1 MNPLDLIAHVAGVKP
16 EDLVVYAAFAAAF
29 SIVLLLWRGLI
40 EHDPLP
46 ARIKALDG
54 RRAELKSALLAG
66 KGRRG
71 SLKRGMVS
79 WTEQIARR
87 LKLSQ
92 GRETASLQLKLA
104 RAGIRSREALAVCLF
119 LRLALPLGLAGVA
132 AFLIYGLGLFALPGL
147 FKLVGVVAAALV
159 GLMAPGIYLSN
170 RGQKRQEAIRK
181 QLADAFDLLVIC
193 AEAGLSLDAALDR
206 VARESASSSPEL
218 SDEIALTGVE
228 LSFLPDRQKALSGL
242 TERVPI
248 PAIRALVNTLVQ
260 TERYGTPLAQALRV
274 LAAELREERMMRAE
288 EKAARLPAILTVPM
302 VAFILP
308 PLFIVLLGPA
318 VLSTI
323 DGMRGLKPI
332 KPVQKVEQSHSL
344 KVPKR

>member
-1 MNPLDLIAHVAGVKP
+1 MNPLDLITHWIGIKP

-29 SIVLLLWRGLI
+29 TIVLLLWLGLV

-46 ARIKALDG
+46 AR
-54 RRAELKSALLAG
+54 LKSLDTRRSELRSALIAG
-66 KGRRG
+66 KTRRSG
-71 SLKRGMVS
+71 GLRRGMVS
-79 WTEQIARR
+79 WTEQLSRR

-92 GRETASLQLKLA
+92 GRETTSLQLKLA

-119 LRLALPLGLAGVA
+119 LRLALPLGGA
-132 AFLIYGLGLFALPGL
+132 AAAALLIYGFDLFQLSGGMKP
-147 FKLVGVVAAALV
+147 VVVAAAAAA
-159 GLMAPGIYLSN
+159 GMMAPNTYLSN
-170 RGQKRQEAIRK
+170 RAQKRQTAIRK

-218 SDEIALTGVE
+218 SDEIALTGLE

-242 TERVPI
+242 TDRVPI
-248 PAIRALVNTLVQ
+248 PAVRALVNTLVQ

-288 EKAARLPAILTVPM
+288 EKAARLPAILTIPM
-302 VAFILP
+302 VSFILP

-323 DGMRGLKPI
+323 DGLSGI
-332 KPVQKVEQSHSL
+332 KHKAPTKKVEQPHHPA
-344 KVPKR
+344 KH

>member
-1 MNPLDLIAHVAGVKP
+1 MNPLDLLIHWIGIKP
-16 EDLVVYAAFAAAF
+16 EDLVVYVAFSAAF

-46 ARIKALDG
+46 ARIKALDT
-54 RRAELKSALLAG
+54 RRSELKSALIAG
-66 KGRRG
+66 KGRRTN
-71 SLKRGMVS
+71 SLRRGMVS
-79 WTEQIARR
+79 WTEQISRR

-92 GRETASLQLKLA
+92 RAETASLQLRLA

-119 LRLALPLGLAGVA
+119 LRLALPAGLVVLA
-132 AFLIYGLGLFALPGL
+132 ALAIYGLGMFALPGIVKPMAVVGAGL
-147 FKLVGVVAAALV
+147 F
-159 GLMAPGIYLSN
+159 GLMGPNIYLTN
-170 RGQKRQEAIRK
+170 RAQKRQDAIRK

-218 SDEIALTGVE
+218 SDEIALTGLE
-228 LSFLPDRQKALSGL
+228 LSFLPDRHKALSAL

-248 PAIRALVNTLVQ
+248 PAVRALVNTLLQ

-302 VAFILP
+302 VVFILP

-323 DGMRGLKPI
+323 DGLTGIRHKGPSS
-332 KPVQKVEQSHSL
+332 QVEQPQ
-344 KVPKR
+344 KP